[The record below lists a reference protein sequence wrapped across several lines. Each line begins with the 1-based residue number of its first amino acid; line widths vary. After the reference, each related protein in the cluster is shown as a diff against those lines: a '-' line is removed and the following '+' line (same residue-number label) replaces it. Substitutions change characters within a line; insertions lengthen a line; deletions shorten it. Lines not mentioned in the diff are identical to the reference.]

1 VWRWFPSTH
10 LPRRGHGKQTVQRR
24 IASNNHCTGR
34 LAMSCTVLCVLYF
47 AIHTAEPSPPHLF
60 LNRSS
65 PLTLPS
71 PIIGRGKFTSDNLPY
86 LYLGKT
92 VIPRNFQDVVLTPSP
107 QDSAPKTQLPLPAR
121 PERDRTVCSFPLLSA
136 RDWRRCGELIYVPG
150 APARDW
156 HGARVE
162 DGLSHA

>member
-1 VWRWFPSTH
+1 MVSQHPSAQTRAREADRAEEDSIKPPLH
-10 LPRRGHGKQTVQRR
+10 WPPRNV
-24 IASNNHCTGR
+24 
-34 LAMSCTVLCVLYF
+34 CTVLCVLYF
-47 AIHTAEPSPPHLF
+47 AIHTAEPCLPTCFSTV
-60 LNRSS
+60 SS
-65 PLTLPS
+65 PLTFPS
-71 PIIGRGKFTSDNLPY
+71 PIIGRGKFTSDYLPY

-162 DGLSHA
+162 DGLSHV